1 MHRSSIYSL
10 ALPLVALLLL
20 TTGCTQT
27 RDLSYEPTGDDVA
40 TFDEANAALQGHR
53 VDITLHDGRTMP
65 SVALAINPDSTAWI
79 DLMTDNLR
87 TARTEELMAI
97 SHAKPGRG
105 AIQGTLFGAGVGTLL
120 GVAAGVGLL
129 DQQKDDAILSEAGF
143 VSRFAVGGL
152 LIGSGVGLGIG
163 TSRGAHDRYVYP
175 DLQLSEDR

>member
-1 MHRSSIYSL
+1 MLRTPTLSL
-10 ALPLVALLLL
+10 LPLLAALLLL

-27 RDLSYEPTGDDVA
+27 RDLAYEPTGDDAA

-53 VDITLHDGRTMP
+53 VDITLDDGRTMP
-65 SVALAINPDSTAWI
+65 SVALAIAPDSTAWI

-87 TARTEELMAI
+87 TARTEELLSI
-97 SHAKPGRG
+97 SHTQTGRG
-105 AIQGTLFGAGVGTLL
+105 AIHGTLFGAGVGTLL

-129 DQQKDDAILSEAGF
+129 GQQNDDALLSDAGF

-152 LIGSGVGLGIG
+152 LLGSGVGLGIG

-175 DLQLSEDR
+175 DLQLSQDQ